1 MAKMSFSQMI
11 GIVEEFFDNAI
22 DGQLS
27 YEEYVNNYGHHEDS
41 NIARDNYRVCTQS
54 LRAVKA
60 MGLEPQLKYIYESIQ
75 TSFEWKD
82 LSVSAQNNS
91 ILTYKN
97 TYIDDIG
104 SCGHDAGLHFAPI
117 EEQIAYMREYLS
129 ECEHLFDDRGIMVA

>member
-60 MGLEPQLKYIYESIQ
+60 MGLEPQLKYIYMNL
-75 TSFEWKD
+75 FKH
-82 LSVSAQNNS
+82 LLNGK
-91 ILTYKN
+91 ILNVISHKCKVILQKN
-97 TYIDDIG
+97 
-104 SCGHDAGLHFAPI
+104 
-117 EEQIAYMREYLS
+117 
-129 ECEHLFDDRGIMVA
+129 